1 MKLVLALLLAAA
13 PAKTDPKLVGTW
25 LAGGVAFITFKA
37 DGTGVMEDDKVKWSA
52 DGKTLKVTDDEGE
65 TDTATYQVT
74 GDELV
79 MTLGSVPLTLRRA
92 GAGVQVKKQG
102 ALAKRAEKAAGT
114 DDDDAAALALAQQ
127 YLQAL
132 QQQGQQGQAP
142 AGGARPQAAGSDQL
156 SRLLLSSAW
165 CSFRYNKVSGAS
177 SSTRVQFYANGTWST
192 GSRSET
198 YSSGSAGTVAGQ
210 SDTSGNGQWQ
220 VRGGQLW
227 MSDPGEPLQPVPGF
241 SVTQNSNGY
250 PIINADGKEYS
261 SCN

>member
-1 MKLVLALLLAAA
+1 MRESIRHMLLVLALALALTAA
-13 PAKTDPKLVGTW
+13 PKTDAKLVGTW

-65 TDTATYQVT
+65 TDTATYAVS

-102 ALAKRAEKAAGT
+102 ALAKRAEKAAG
-114 DDDDAAALALAQQ
+114 DDDEAAAV
-127 YLQAL
+127 
-132 QQQGQQGQAP
+132 AP
-142 AGGARPQAAGSDQL
+142 APRPQAAGNDQL

-165 CSFRYNKVSGAS
+165 CTFRFNKVSGAS
-177 SSTRVQFYANGTWST
+177 SSTRVQFYANGTWQT

-210 SDTSGNGQWQ
+210 SDTSGSGQWQ

-241 SVTQNSNGY
+241 AVTQNSNGY